1 MAIVG
6 EHPFYTGGWVDGAP
20 GVGFI
25 GFDFDGPDQ
34 RFLPLWWH
42 NQQKLQ
48 QEEAQTSPHGAQGE
62 G

>member
-1 MAIVG
+1 MG
-6 EHPFYTGGWVDGAP
+6 HR